1 MSFLAPSSFSDA
13 APSTGLMAA
22 RELAGEPRSFADLR
36 EVLGA
41 LERSL
46 ERSAEPEA
54 ATARAL
60 IAKASALVV
69 GVGVVGVAAP
79 SVAPLA
85 AQAVQGG
92 LAPWQAR
99 KLRKH
104 IDEGLEGDL
113 STAAL
118 GALVALSPSYF
129 GRAFKVTFG
138 QTPHAYVTRRRLEAA
153 QHMMLTTREP
163 LSQIAYL
170 CGFADQSHLCRL
182 FRRAMGAAPQA
193 WRRAHRLAA

>member
-22 RELAGEPRSFADLR
+22 RELAGEPRGFADLR

-79 SVAPLA
+79 QVAP
-85 AQAVQGG
+85 AVQGG

-118 GALVALSPSYF
+118 GGLVALSPSYF

-153 QHMMLTTREP
+153 QYMMLTTREP

>member
-1 MSFLAPSSFSDA
+1 MAFLAPITVSDA
-13 APSTGLMAA
+13 PVEGLLAA

-69 GVGVVGVAAP
+69 GVGVAAAP

-104 IDEGLEGDL
+104 IDETLEGDL

-153 QHMMLTTREP
+153 QHMMLTTHEP

>member
-1 MSFLAPSSFSDA
+1 MSFLAPSSFSDV

-79 SVAPLA
+79 QVAP
-85 AQAVQGG
+85 AVQGG

-153 QHMMLTTREP
+153 QSMMLTTREP

>member
-1 MSFLAPSSFSDA
+1 MSFLAPASFSGTGFSDA
-13 APSTGLMAA
+13 GPSTGLLAA
-22 RELAGEPRSFADLR
+22 RELAGEPRGFADLR
-36 EVLGA
+36 EVLDA

-46 ERSAEPEA
+46 EPEA

-60 IAKASALVV
+60 VAKASAIIV
-69 GVGVVGVAAP
+69 GVTAPQAA
-79 SVAPLA
+79 LA
-85 AQAVQGG
+85 TQGG

-104 IDEGLEGDL
+104 IDESLEGDL
-113 STAAL
+113 STTAL

-182 FRRAMGAAPQA
+182 FRRAMGVAPQA

>member
-1 MSFLAPSSFSDA
+1 MSFLAPASSDA
-13 APSTGLMAA
+13 AQAAAFGGAGRPAA
-22 RELAGEPRSFADLR
+22 RERAGEPRSFADLR

-54 ATARAL
+54 AAARAL
-60 IAKASALVV
+60 VARASAI
-69 GVGVVGVAAP
+69 VVGVAAP
-79 SVAPLA
+79 GAVPA
-85 AQAVQGG
+85 AQGG

-104 IDEGLEGDL
+104 VDESLEGDL

-153 QHMMLTTREP
+153 QGMMLSTREP

-182 FRRAMGAAPQA
+182 FRRAMGVAPQA
-193 WRRAHRLAA
+193 WRRAHRMAA